1 MQSLLLSVVQQLAP
15 KYNIPNSEDFVAD
28 MCAILFNTAAA
39 EPEPVAEKPKSKS
52 KSKSKKEPEPVPE
65 PVPEPEPVAEP
76 VEDKKEAAKRKAAET
91 RARNKAAKETA
102 AKEVVVEAKVEP
114 NVSKMTPAMKKH
126 LKKGLEDNHREI
138 STQVEKDFLAYLNG
152 LSAADFK
159 KEKKYENFVKAFLT
173 PKPVPA
179 EEAAKEP
186 LPAEPEDMVR
196 IEYKNKVYWV
206 GESSKKV
213 FYDAKDEEGCE
224 ATVRNIV
231 GDFGMNEF
239 RDMVWPEEE

>member
-28 MCAILFNTAAA
+28 MCAILFNTAA

-52 KSKSKKEPEPVPE
+52 KSKSKKEPE

-196 IEYKNKVYWV
+196 ITYKNKLYWV
-206 GESSKKV
+206 GEKTKKV
-213 FYDAKDEEGCE
+213 YYDPKDEEGCAAGE
-224 ATVRNIV
+224 THLIV

-239 RDMVWPEEE
+239 RDMVWPEEEE